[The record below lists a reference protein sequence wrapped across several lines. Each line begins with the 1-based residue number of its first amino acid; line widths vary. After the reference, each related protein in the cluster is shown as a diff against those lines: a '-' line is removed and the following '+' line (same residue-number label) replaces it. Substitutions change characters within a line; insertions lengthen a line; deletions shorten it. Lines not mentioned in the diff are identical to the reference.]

1 MSGAGFRASIPSS
14 VRRTIQNIKEI
25 TDNHNEENV
34 YAMLKEC
41 SMDPNETTQKLLLQ
55 VNGIDFE
62 EIKVDLSKRQQL
74 SPEFRE
80 DNPLR
85 KVSAIV
91 DERFKLFESHLIP
104 INKS

>member
-1 MSGAGFRASIPSS
+1 MSGARFRASIPSS

-55 VNGIDFE
+55 GRDF
-62 EIKVDLSKRQQL
+62 DL
-74 SPEFRE
+74 
-80 DNPLR
+80 
-85 KVSAIV
+85 
-91 DERFKLFESHLIP
+91 ESY
-104 INKS
+104 